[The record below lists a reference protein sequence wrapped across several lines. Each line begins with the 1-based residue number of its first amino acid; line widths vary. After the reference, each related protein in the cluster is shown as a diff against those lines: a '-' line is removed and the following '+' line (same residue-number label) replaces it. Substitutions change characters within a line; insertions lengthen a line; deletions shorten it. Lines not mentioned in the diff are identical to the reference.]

1 MLEGVAG
8 GFAMAFVRSPL
19 LAGTFGLVLGTVL
32 GWGLHRTGLLPDDDA
47 ASRAAPDET
56 QPDPLRAPSDAPG
69 AAPTLEASEVARLEA
84 RWQARVKELEQQ
96 KAALAAE
103 VETQK
108 RAAAA
113 AAPAPLDPKALRFG
127 LSGATP
133 VFDGADWTELAGHMS
148 ELAKVL
154 PKLRDDLAAGREMG
168 PETQSAVQ
176 QHNTP
181 LALFA
186 VSASKELKGSGPNGA
201 YTHPAVIANLIR
213 AGLIA
218 AGDPLTAA
226 QEQAVAAL
234 GAAWVGDAERALA
247 AVPADAPALAKTIA
261 EVDAKQRFL
270 DAVKGQLTGSQRA
283 VLFHPETEGRLGLD
297 LLSPAL
303 VYMLHTGVHGMN
315 AAEVAD
321 KLVATALAASGAKD
335 VDAAALLGVGERW
348 LSDLPWAAEPRRLR
362 DPETMFPSAAAMQAS
377 ARAQVAAIV
386 RFAESGRL
394 TPEQVAKLKKSTTL
408 LLPQVILQQ

>member
-1 MLEGVAG
+1 MLEPVAG
-8 GFAMAFVRSPL
+8 GFPMALVRSPL
-19 LAGTFGLVLGTVL
+19 LAGALGLALGVVL
-32 GWGLHRTGLLPDDDA
+32 GWGLHRSGLLPDLDA
-47 ASRAAPDET
+47 ASRAAPEDAPADGLE
-56 QPDPLRAPSDAPG
+56 APSDARG
-69 AAPTLEASEVARLEA
+69 AAPALEASEVARLEA
-84 RWQARVKELEQQ
+84 RWQTRVKELEA
-96 KAALAAE
+96 K
-103 VETQK
+103 
-108 RAAAA
+108 A
-113 AAPAPLDPKALRFG
+113 AAPPPLDPKALRFG

-133 VFDGADWTELAGHMS
+133 VFDGADWTELAGHMT

-154 PKLRDDLAAGREMG
+154 PKLRDDLASGKEMG
-168 PETQSAVQ
+168 PEMQNAIQ
-176 QHNTP
+176 QHNMP
-181 LALFA
+181 LASFA
-186 VSASKELKGSGPNGA
+186 VAASRELKGSGPNGA

-226 QEQAVAAL
+226 QEQAIAAL
-234 GAAWVGDAERALA
+234 GAAWAGDSERAIA

-303 VYMLHTGVHGMN
+303 VYMLHTGVHGTS
-315 AAEVAD
+315 AAEVSK
-321 KLVATALAASGAKD
+321 KLVDTALAAAGAKD

-348 LSDLPWAAEPRRLR
+348 LSDLPWAAEPRPLR
-362 DPETMFPSAAAMQAS
+362 DAETMFPTSTAMQAS
-377 ARAQVAAIV
+377 ARAQVAAVV

-394 TPEQVAKLKKSTTL
+394 TPEQAAKLKKGTTL
-408 LLPQVILQQ
+408 LLPQVLLPQ